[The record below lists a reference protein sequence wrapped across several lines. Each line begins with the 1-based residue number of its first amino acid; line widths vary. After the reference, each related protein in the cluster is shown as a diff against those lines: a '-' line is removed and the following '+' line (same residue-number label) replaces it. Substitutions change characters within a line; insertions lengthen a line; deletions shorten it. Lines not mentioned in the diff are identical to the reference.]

1 MDEIVL
7 RAIAKWPEVPAV
19 FNWLSLDRRGNWFI
33 KDERIANSAITEF
46 IARNYAADEH
56 GRWFFQNGP
65 QRVFAKLAYTPFVY
79 RTVLLGDG
87 GLDLV
92 AHTGAPAGR
101 IAAALIDE
109 GGVILAHTDL
119 GVGVI
124 HDQDLAEISTHFVDA
139 AGARIGDIELEAAI
153 AQLSSQGAT
162 GSLLLRLSGS
172 LVSVSHVESAEVA
185 YRFGFDPDPQPGA
198 GQPDC

>member
-19 FNWLSLDRRGNWFI
+19 FNWLSVDRRGNWFI
-33 KDERIANSAITEF
+33 KNERIANSAITEF
-46 IARNYAADEH
+46 ISRNYAADEH

-65 QRVFAKLAYTPFVY
+65 QRVFAKLAYTPLVY
-79 RTVLLGDG
+79 RTVLLADG

-92 AHTGAPAGR
+92 AHTGLTAGHVEGV
-101 IAAALIDE
+101 LIDE
-109 GGVILAHTDL
+109 SGAILAVTDL

-124 HDQDLAEISTHFVDA
+124 HDQDLAEISTRFVDA
-139 AGARIGDIELEAAI
+139 AGARIGDIELEAVL
-153 AQLSSQGAT
+153 AQLSSKAPN
-162 GSLLLRLSGS
+162 GSLLLRLSGGS
-172 LVSVSHVESAEVA
+172 IPVAHVKCTDVA
-185 YRFGFDPDPQPGA
+185 HRFGFEPDPQPGT

>member
-7 RAIAKWPEVPAV
+7 RAIAKWPEVPSV

-33 KDERIANSAITEF
+33 KNERIANSAITEF
-46 IARNYAADEH
+46 ISRNYAADEH

-65 QRVFAKLAYTPFVY
+65 QRVFVKLAYAPFVY
-79 RTVLLGDG
+79 RTVLLADG

-92 AHTGAPAGR
+92 AHTGTPAGR
-101 IAAALIDE
+101 IAALLIDE
-109 GGVILAHTDL
+109 NDLMLADTAV

-124 HDQDLAEISTHFVDA
+124 HDQDLAEISTRFVDA
-139 AGARIGDIELEAAI
+139 AGARIGDIELEAAL
-153 AQLSSQGAT
+153 AQLSPKTAN

-172 LVSVSHVESAEVA
+172 SVPVSRVESTEVA
-185 YRFGFDPDPQPGA
+185 HRFGFDPDPQPA
-198 GQPDC
+198 TGQPDC